1 MILPTIHLAA
11 WADPSGDPWRV
22 LGNSGFAR
30 LAIAGLAD
38 LALARRLA
46 VAPAADDEG
55 PGGRR
60 LSLVPGPP
68 VGGLTAFVEQTL
80 AGVTKQLDVD
90 RAVRS
95 LRDLG
100 PQVDAALV
108 ASGDLVEQGRRG
120 MFGKRTAYAPV
131 VERAA
136 AAQSWI
142 RMPGLP
148 LSAAGRALV
157 LIATTGL
164 SAKRM
169 ARLTGGPLAPEL
181 STLSPWQDF
190 DPGLLAPDGAPI
202 GPMVADL
209 LDALV
214 LELAGTSDTT
224 DWLDD

>member
-1 MILPTIHLAA
+1 MILSTIHLAA
-11 WADPSGDPWRV
+11 WAGGEGDPWKV
-22 LGNSGFAR
+22 LGNSGFER

-46 VAPAADDEG
+46 VAPAADDES
-55 PGGRR
+55 PGARR

-68 VGGLTAFVEQTL
+68 VGGITAVVEQTL

-90 RAVRS
+90 RAVRA

-108 ASGDLVEQGRRG
+108 ASGDLVPQGQHG
-120 MFGKRTAYAPV
+120 MFKKREAYAAQP
-131 VERAA
+131 ERGA

-148 LSAAGRALV
+148 LTAAGRAMV
-157 LIATTGL
+157 LIAVLGL
-164 SAKRM
+164 PNDRM
-169 ARLTGGPLAPEL
+169 IRLTGGPLAPEL
-181 STLSPWQDF
+181 APVSPWVEF
-190 DPGLLAPDGAPI
+190 DPGLQAPDGAPI
-202 GPMVADL
+202 GPMTARL

-214 LELAGTSDTT
+214 EVLAGTSDTT
-224 DWLDD
+224 GWLQQ

>member
-95 LRDLG
+95 LRASCASWPDGTTIGATRAELG
-100 PQVDAALV
+100 PPVEVDPK
-108 ASGDLVEQGRRG
+108 SIPR
-120 MFGKRTAYAPV
+120 
-131 VERAA
+131 
-136 AAQSWI
+136 
-142 RMPGLP
+142 
-148 LSAAGRALV
+148 LSCRLCYFEV
-157 LIATTGL
+157 L
-164 SAKRM
+164 
-169 ARLTGGPLAPEL
+169 
-181 STLSPWQDF
+181 
-190 DPGLLAPDGAPI
+190 
-202 GPMVADL
+202 
-209 LDALV
+209 
-214 LELAGTSDTT
+214 
-224 DWLDD
+224 